1 MVARELLECYRSI
14 VQCDGYAAYEQ
25 FEQMKGITLVGCW
38 AHGRRKYVDALEENR
53 TLVTQAIHYIGR
65 LYKVVT
71 PSVMLMIRSNS
82 IGKSGLLSK
91 L

>member
-1 MVARELLECYRSI
+1 MVMPYHLHMPSYFLETFTEYP
-14 VQCDGYAAYEQ
+14 YAAYEQ

-65 LYKVVT
+65 LYKVE
-71 PSVMLMIRSNS
+71 SDA
-82 IGKSGLLSK
+82 G
-91 L
+91 